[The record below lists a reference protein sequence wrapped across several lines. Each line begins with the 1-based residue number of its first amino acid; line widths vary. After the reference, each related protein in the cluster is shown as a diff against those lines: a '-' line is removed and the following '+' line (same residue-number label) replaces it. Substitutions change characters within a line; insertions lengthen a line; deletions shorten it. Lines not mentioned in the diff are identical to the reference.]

1 MSLSPTGRV
10 VLRGAQALALVAL
23 VAYTVQAAIPAVCGS
38 STHDFFEIWVYNLLI
53 GAAAVFC
60 LARAVFYSAERLAWV
75 ALGVGLLSWAAG
87 EAYFSLF
94 LSDLGEPPL
103 PSVSDA
109 LWLAFYPACYVAI
122 VLLVR
127 ERVREF
133 RSSLWLDGLV
143 GALAAAAIAA
153 DLVFGALVGHGRES
167 ATVAVDLSYA
177 LGDLLLLGFVVAV
190 CGLTGWRPGRGLGM
204 VGAGL
209 VASAIVDGYFLY
221 ESATGGTVDSTLMAS
236 LWPASTLLIGFAAWQ
251 RPTVSEPIR
260 FEGWRV
266 LVMPS
271 AFAVSGLALLAY
283 QTVKPQ
289 NMLALVLAIATL
301 AAVIVRMAVTFRENI
316 RLLSASRL
324 EALTDVLTGLGNR
337 RKLMLD
343 LEAALKGAVNADGTP
358 PRETIGLVLLDLDG
372 FKQYNDRFGHP
383 VGDALLTS
391 LGQRLERVV
400 GARGLVYRLGGD
412 EFCVI
417 APGHEAGIEA
427 IARMAKE
434 ALSET
439 GQGFHVGCSRGTAVL
454 PRDGAD
460 VTTALRIADERL
472 YTQKDRHQRSA
483 VGTQT
488 SAALLQALE
497 EREPELR
504 DHLDEVAQLSVRVGR
519 KLGLSGEELE
529 DVARAAHLHD
539 VGKVA
544 VPDAIL
550 QKPGSL
556 DPVEWELMRQHTVAG
571 ERILNAAPALA
582 SVAGLVRSSHER
594 YDGEGYPDGI
604 AGEHIPIGA
613 RIITAC
619 DAYNSMI
626 SNRPY
631 GRAIDREAALEE
643 LRRCVG
649 HQFDPAVVE
658 MLCELCGPAGETA
671 SKPATHSADALSVA
685 ASVAGAASS

>member
-1 MSLSPTGRV
+1 MSLSLPGRV
-10 VLRGAQALALVAL
+10 VLRAAQAVAL
-23 VAYTVQAAIPAVCGS
+23 VGLLAYAVQAAIPAVCGS
-38 STHDFFEIWVYNLLI
+38 GAHDFFEIWVYNLLI
-53 GAAAVFC
+53 GAAALFC
-60 LARAVFYSAERLAWV
+60 LARAVFHSAERPAWL

-87 EAYFSLF
+87 EAYYSLF
-94 LSDLGEPPL
+94 LADLSEPPL

-109 LWLAFYPACYVAI
+109 LWLGFYPACYVAI

-209 VASAIVDGYFLY
+209 VASAVVDGYFLY
-221 ESATGGTVDSTLMAS
+221 ESATGATVDSTLIAT
-236 LWPASTLLIGFAAWQ
+236 LWPASTLLLGFAAWQ

-289 NMLALVLAIATL
+289 NMLALALAIATL

-316 RLLSASRL
+316 RLLKASRL

-337 RKLMLD
+337 RKLMVDLD
-343 LEAALKGAVNADGTP
+343 ATLKGAGNDGASAP
-358 PRETIGLVLLDLDG
+358 ETAGLVLLDLDG

-383 VGDALLTS
+383 VGDALLAT

-400 GARGLVYRLGGD
+400 GRRGLTYRLGGD

-417 APGHEAGIEA
+417 APGHQAEIEEA
-427 IARMAKE
+427 ARLAKE
-434 ALSET
+434 ALTET
-439 GQGFHVGCSRGTAVL
+439 GQGFHVGCSCGIAVL

-460 VTTALRIADERL
+460 VTTSLRTADERL
-472 YTQKDRHQRSA
+472 YAQKDRRQRSA

-504 DHLDEVAQLSVRVGR
+504 DHLEEVAQLSVRVGS

-556 DPVEWELMRQHTVAG
+556 DAVEWELMRQHTVAG
-571 ERILNAAPALA
+571 ERILSAAPALA

-594 YDGEGYPDGI
+594 YDGEGYPDRIG
-604 AGEHIPIGA
+604 GDRIPLGA

-619 DAYNSMI
+619 DAYHSMI

-631 GRAIDREAALEE
+631 GRAIDSEAALEE
-643 LRRCVG
+643 LRRCAG
-649 HQFDPAVVE
+649 RQFDPVVVE
-658 MLCELCGPAGETA
+658 TLCELCGPSGEA
-671 SKPATHSADALSVA
+671 AARPATTSADELDFA
-685 ASVAGAASS
+685 APVAGAASS

>member
-1 MSLSPTGRV
+1 MTLSRNGRLI
-10 VLRGAQALALVAL
+10 LRAVQALTVGGL
-23 VAYTVQAAIPAVCGS
+23 VAYAVQAAMPTVCGAG
-38 STHDFFEIWVYNLLI
+38 THDFFEIWVYNLLI
-53 GAAAVFC
+53 AAAAGLC
-60 LARAVFYSAERLAWV
+60 LARAAIYRSERLAWLVLGIGLV
-75 ALGVGLLSWAAG
+75 AWAAG
-87 EAYFSLF
+87 EAYYSIF
-94 LSDLGEPPL
+94 LANLSEPPL

-109 LWLAFYPACYVAI
+109 LWLAFYPACYIAI

-190 CGLTGWRPGRGLGM
+190 FGLTGWRPGRSLLL

-209 VASAIVDGYFLY
+209 VTSAVVDGYFLY
-221 ESATGGTVDSTLMAS
+221 ESATGATVGSTLMAS
-236 LWPASTLLIGFAAWQ
+236 LWPASTLMLGFAAWQ
-251 RPTVSEPIR
+251 RPTVAESIR

-266 LVMPS
+266 FLMPT
-271 AFAVSGLALLAY
+271 AFGVSGLALLAY
-283 QTVKPQ
+283 QSVKPQ
-289 NMLALVLAIATL
+289 NVLALGLAIATL

-316 RLLSASRL
+316 RLLSRSRE
-324 EALTDVLTGLGNR
+324 EALTDALTGLGNR

-343 LEAALKGAVNADGTP
+343 LDDYLAADAGAGRRDDRV
-358 PRETIGLVLLDLDG
+358 GLILLDLDG

-383 VGDALLTS
+383 LGDALLAR
-391 LGQRLERVV
+391 LGHRLAGEL
-400 GARGLVYRLGGD
+400 GSEGDTYRLGGD

-417 APGHEAGIEA
+417 APGDEAEIEVLA
-427 IARMAKE
+427 QEARE
-434 ALSET
+434 ALSES
-439 GQGFHVGCSRGTAVL
+439 GQGFQVGCSAGIALL

-460 VTTALRIADERL
+460 VATALRVADERL
-472 YTQKDRHQRSA
+472 YAQKDRRQRSV

-504 DHLDEVAQLSVRVGR
+504 DHLEEVAKLSVQVGR
-519 KLGLSGEELE
+519 RLGLSGEELD

-550 QKPGSL
+550 QKPGRL

-571 ERILNAAPALA
+571 ERILNAAPALT
-582 SVAGLVRSSHER
+582 SVAHLVRSSHER
-594 YDGEGYPDGI
+594 YDGGGYPDGLV
-604 AGEHIPIGA
+604 GEGIPVGA
-613 RIITAC
+613 RIISVC
-619 DAYNSMI
+619 DAYHSMI

-631 GRAIDREAALEE
+631 GRAIAGGRALEE
-643 LRRCVG
+643 LRRCAG

-658 MLCELCGPAGETA
+658 MLCRVCTPSEAESLMAF
-671 SKPATHSADALSVA
+671 SAA
-685 ASVAGAASS
+685 

>member
-1 MSLSPTGRV
+1 MSLSRNGRIA
-10 VLRGAQALALVAL
+10 LRATQLLLVAGLVGYAAQAAV
-23 VAYTVQAAIPAVCGS
+23 PAVCGAG
-38 STHDFFEIWVYNLLI
+38 THDFFEIWVYNLLI
-53 GAAAVFC
+53 AGAAGLC
-60 LARAVFYSAERLAWV
+60 LARAAFVKTERLAWLVLGIGLV
-75 ALGVGLLSWAAG
+75 AWAAG
-87 EAYFSLF
+87 EAYYSIF
-94 LSDLGEPPL
+94 LADMSNPPL

-109 LWLAFYPACYVAI
+109 LWLAFYPACYIAI

-177 LGDLLLLGFVVAV
+177 LGDLMLLGFVVAV
-190 CGLTGWRPGRGLGM
+190 FGLTGWRPGRSLALVGLG
-204 VGAGL
+204 L
-209 VASAIVDGYFLY
+209 VTSAVVDGYFLY
-221 ESATGGTVDSTLMAS
+221 ESATNADVSSTFVAS
-236 LWPASTLLIGFAAWQ
+236 LWPASALLLGVAAWQ
-251 RPTVSEPIR
+251 RPTVAEPIK

-289 NMLALVLAIATL
+289 NALALGLAIATL
-301 AAVIVRMAVTFRENI
+301 AAVILRMAVTFRENI
-316 RLLSASRL
+316 RLLSRSRA
-324 EALTDVLTGLGNR
+324 EALTDALTGLGNR

-343 LEAALKGAVNADGTP
+343 LDERLAMPAAHDASDT
-358 PRETIGLVLLDLDG
+358 RIGLLLLDLDG

-383 VGDALLTS
+383 LGDVLLAQ
-391 LGQRLERVV
+391 LGRRL
-400 GARGLVYRLGGD
+400 ADTLYDADAYRLGGD

-417 APGHEAGIEA
+417 AYGGEEEIEA
-427 IARMAKE
+427 IAEEATE
-434 ALSET
+434 ALSAS
-439 GQGFHVGCSRGTAVL
+439 GQDYEVGCSVGVALL

-472 YTQKDRHQRSA
+472 YAQKDRRQRSA
-483 VGTQT
+483 AGTQT

-504 DHLDEVAQLSVRVGR
+504 DHLDEVAQISVQVGR
-519 KLGLSGEELE
+519 RLGLSGQELE

-539 VGKVA
+539 VGKVG

-571 ERILNAAPALA
+571 ERILNAAPALN
-582 SVAGLVRSSHER
+582 SVASLVRSSHER
-594 YDGEGYPDGI
+594 YDGGGYPDGL
-604 AGEHIPIGA
+604 AGQSIPLGA
-613 RIITAC
+613 RIIAAC
-619 DAYNSMI
+619 DAYHSMT

-631 GRAIDREAALEE
+631 GRAIEEEQAFEE
-643 LRRCVG
+643 LRRCAG
-649 HQFDPAVVE
+649 LQFDPVVVE
-658 MLCELCGPAGETA
+658 TLCELYGKSMQGVPAA
-671 SKPATHSADALSVA
+671 VSVA
-685 ASVAGAASS
+685 